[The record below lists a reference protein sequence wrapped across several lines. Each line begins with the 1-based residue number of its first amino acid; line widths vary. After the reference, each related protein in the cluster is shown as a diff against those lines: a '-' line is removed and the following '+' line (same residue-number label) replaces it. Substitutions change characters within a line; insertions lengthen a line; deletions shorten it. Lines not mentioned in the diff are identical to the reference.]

1 MANHKSA
8 LKRHRQSLKRRAR
21 NRISKT
27 RIKNTVKAVRVAI
40 EEKDVAKAMEALKD
54 ATSILDRAARKRSST
69 SVRLSA
75 VLLAFRWQ
83 STRSLNSRIFAAMKV
98 ARCTYVQ
105 RAFCGWSFESAFY
118 RP

>member
-40 EEKDVAKAMEALKD
+40 EEKDVAQAQDFLR
-54 ATSILDRAARKRSST
+54 TLRPLWTRLLARTSST
-69 SVRLSA
+69 PLRPSAASLVCRLPSI
-75 VLLAFRWQ
+75 
-83 STRSLNSRIFAAMKV
+83 RSKL
-98 ARCTYVQ
+98 
-105 RAFCGWSFESAFY
+105 SFD
-118 RP
+118 